1 MFPVDVVD
9 PEFVPD
15 VLTVFD
21 CPDPVADPNIELI
34 PGIPLETH
42 QGTLLATV
50 LVRISVVGVVASIK
64 LLVNEDDT
72 AVLISGA
79 TASVVVRYD
88 TVVVLEPEL
97 KPPPV
102 SKDPVSDVPKF
113 IPELVMEPE
122 LVSTSEVAFDDDPE
136 SVGVIDTVLPE
147 LVPELDVDP
156 NPDIVLEDDPFVLAK
171 LLSVLDIEIGVAPI
185 GYVSLERSLVEI
197 DTELVPDTTVE
208 DDDVDPESIPDTAVT
223 LSIFTAELFEVVAE
237 EELVPVSDEAPV
249 EVTAAVPEVEVPL
262 FTFSNDPRTPPVL
275 VDQEVKVV
283 SFAGIKTWLGNPNV
297 ELDAKLA
304 ANTPLTN
311 HQGFANSAVKTGL
324 KLVSVCGL
332 L

>member
-1 MFPVDVVD
+1 MFPVDAVD

-50 LVRISVVGVVASIK
+50 LVSIIAVGVVASVK

-97 KPPPV
+97 EPPPV
-102 SKDPVSDVPKF
+102 SKDPVSEVPKF

-122 LVSTSEVAFDDDPE
+122 LVSTSEVAFEDEPE
-136 SVGVIDTVLPE
+136 SVGVIVTVLPE

-156 NPDIVLEDDPFVLAK
+156 DPDIVLDDNPFVLPK
-171 LLSVLDIEIGVAPI
+171 LLPVLDIEVEVAPI

-197 DTELVPDTTVE
+197 DTELVPDPGVE
-208 DDDVDPESIPDTAVT
+208 DDDVDPEPIPDTAVP

-249 EVTAAVPEVEVPL
+249 EVTVAVPEV
-262 FTFSNDPRTPPVL
+262 
-275 VDQEVKVV
+275 
-283 SFAGIKTWLGNPNV
+283 
-297 ELDAKLA
+297 
-304 ANTPLTN
+304 
-311 HQGFANSAVKTGL
+311 
-324 KLVSVCGL
+324 
-332 L
+332 

>member
-1 MFPVDVVD
+1 MFPVDAVD
-9 PEFVPD
+9 PEFDPD

-50 LVRISVVGVVASIK
+50 LVSIIVVGVVASVK

-79 TASVVVRYD
+79 TASVVVMYD

-97 KPPPV
+97 ETPPV

-122 LVSTSEVAFDDDPE
+122 LVSTSEVAFEDDPE
-136 SVGVIDTVLPE
+136 PVGVIVTVLPE

-156 NPDIVLEDDPFVLAK
+156 NPDIVLDDDPFELPK
-171 LLSVLDIEIGVAPI
+171 LLPVLDIEIEVAPI
-185 GYVSLERSLVEI
+185 GYVSLERPLVEI
-197 DTELVPDTTVE
+197 DTELVPDPVVE
-208 DDDVDPESIPDTAVT
+208 DDDVDPEPIPDTAVP
-223 LSIFTAELFEVVAE
+223 LSILTAELFEVVAE

-275 VDQEVKVV
+275 VDQEVKLV
-283 SFAGIKTWLGNPNV
+283 SWAGIKTWLGNPNV

-304 ANTPLTN
+304 ANTPPTN
-311 HQGFANSAVKTGL
+311 HQGFANSVVKTGL
-324 KLVSVCGL
+324 MLVPVCGL

>member
-1 MFPVDVVD
+1 MFPVDAVD

-50 LVRISVVGVVASIK
+50 LVSIIVVGVVASVK
-64 LLVNEDDT
+64 LSVNEDDT

-79 TASVVVRYD
+79 TATVVVRYG

-97 KPPPV
+97 EPPPV

-122 LVSTSEVAFDDDPE
+122 LVSTTEVAFEDDPE
-136 SVGVIDTVLPE
+136 SVGVIVTVLPE

-156 NPDIVLEDDPFVLAK
+156 NPDIVLDDDPFVLPK
-171 LLSVLDIEIGVAPI
+171 LLPVLDIEIGVAPI

-197 DTELVPDTTVE
+197 DTELVPDPGVE
-208 DDDVDPESIPDTAVT
+208 DDDVDPEPIPNTAVP
-223 LSIFTAELFEVVAE
+223 LSILTAELFEVVAE

-275 VDQEVKVV
+275 VDQEVKLV
-283 SFAGIKTWLGNPNV
+283 SLAGIKTWLGNPNV

-311 HQGFANSAVKTGL
+311 HQGFENSVVKTGL
-324 KLVSVCGL
+324 KLVPVCGL

>member
-1 MFPVDVVD
+1 MFPVDAVD
-9 PEFVPD
+9 TEFVPD

-50 LVRISVVGVVASIK
+50 LVSIIVVGVVASVK

-79 TASVVVRYD
+79 TATVVVRYG

-97 KPPPV
+97 EPPPV

-122 LVSTSEVAFDDDPE
+122 LVSTSEVAFEDDPE
-136 SVGVIDTVLPE
+136 SVGVIVTVLPG

-156 NPDIVLEDDPFVLAK
+156 NPDIVLDDDPFVLPK
-171 LLSVLDIEIGVAPI
+171 LLPVLDIEIGVAPI
-185 GYVSLERSLVEI
+185 GFVSLERSLVEI
-197 DTELVPDTTVE
+197 DTELMLDPSVE
-208 DDDVDPESIPDTAVT
+208 DDDVDPEPIADTAVP
-223 LSIFTAELFEVVAE
+223 LSIFTAELFEVVSE
-237 EELVPVSDEAPV
+237 EELVPVSDEASV
-249 EVTAAVPEVEVPL
+249 EVTAAVPEVVVPL
-262 FTFSNDPRTPPVL
+262 FTFSNDPITPPVL
-275 VDQEVKVV
+275 VDQEVKLV
-283 SFAGIKTWLGNPNV
+283 SLAGIKTWLGNPNV

-311 HQGFANSAVKTGL
+311 HQGFANSVVKTGL
-324 KLVSVCGL
+324 KLVPVCGL